1 MNRRTLIFFGALL
14 LYYVVAGIFF
24 GAAYISLLSVQAL
37 AFALIALG
45 LNIQWGFGGL
55 FNFGIMGSLMV
66 GGFAATT
73 ISFPIN
79 PEFWASEGPMM
90 LGYVL
95 IAALIGAVLIVGA
108 GQAHRIGITGR
119 WKVTL
124 IVVAWFVAYLIYRSQ
139 IDPAV
144 AYIEA
149 TDAGWVGGL
158 GLHPILGWIFGG
170 VLAAGVAYLVGKVS
184 LGLRT
189 DYLAI
194 ATIGISEIIRA
205 LIKNMDWLTR
215 GTLTVSPLDWPVP
228 RPQDLQAMGVSI
240 SDSFVVGRVAFFG
253 VLLIALGLAFFLVQ
267 RAYGGPWGRM
277 MRAIR
282 DNHIAAAAMGKD
294 VKSRQ
299 LEIFIF
305 GSVLMGIGG
314 AALVTLNQIFD
325 PGSYQPINH
334 TFLIWVM
341 LIVGGAGNNWGA
353 VFGAL
358 FIYLT
363 WMLSDSASQFL
374 FNGLS
379 DWMITMGWE
388 GIPDVQSR
396 SSQMRVL
403 ILGIVITLALRYT
416 PRGLIPETRQARD

>member
-1 MNRRTLIFFGALL
+1 MSRRALILFGVLLAYYVIAGMFFGVAYITLI
-14 LYYVVAGIFF
+14 
-24 GAAYISLLSVQAL
+24 SVQAL
-37 AFALIALG
+37 AFALVALG

-66 GGFAATT
+66 GGFAATSF
-73 ISFPIN
+73 SFPVN
-79 PEFWASEGPMM
+79 PEFWSSDGPLL

-95 IAALIGAVLIVGA
+95 VAALIGGTLIVGA
-108 GQAHRIGITGR
+108 GQAHRIGIKGK
-119 WKVTL
+119 WKTTL
-124 IVVAWFVAYLIYRSQ
+124 VVIAWFVAYLIYRSR

-144 AYIEA
+144 DYIEA

-158 GLHPILGWIFGG
+158 GLHPLLGWAFGG
-170 VLAAGVAYLVGKVS
+170 LLAAGVAYLVGKVS

-215 GTLTVSPLDWPVP
+215 GTLTVSPLEWPVP
-228 RPQDLQAMGVSI
+228 GPQDLQAMGFGNSE
-240 SDSFVVGRVAFFG
+240 SFIVGRMAFFA
-253 VLLIALGLAFFLVQ
+253 VMLVILALVFYLVQ

-282 DNHIAAAAMGKD
+282 DNHVAAAAMGKN

-314 AALVTLNQIFD
+314 AALVSLNFIFD

-334 TFLIWVM
+334 TFLVWVM
-341 LIVGGAGNNWGA
+341 LIVGGSGNNWGA

-363 WMLSDSASQFL
+363 WMLSDALSQFL

-379 DWMITMGWE
+379 DWLGAMGWGE
-388 GIPDVQSR
+388 IPDIQSR
-396 SSQMRVL
+396 ASQMRVL
-403 ILGIVITLALRYT
+403 ILGVVITLALRYT
-416 PRGLIPETRQARD
+416 PRGLIPETHQARD

>member
-1 MNRRTLIFFGALL
+1 MSRRTLMFFGALL
-14 LYYVVAGIFF
+14 IYYVVAGIFF
-24 GAAYISLLSVQAL
+24 GPAYISLLSVQAL

-95 IAALIGAVLIVGA
+95 VAALIGAALIFAA
-108 GQAHRIGITGR
+108 GQVHRIGITGR

-124 IVVAWFVAYLIYRSQ
+124 TVIAWFVAYLIYRSQ

-170 VLAAGVAYLVGKVS
+170 ILAAGVALLVGKVS

-240 SDSFVVGRVAFFG
+240 ADSFVVGRVAFFG
-253 VLLIALGLAFFLVQ
+253 VLLVVLGLAFYLVQ

-363 WMLSDSASQFL
+363 WMLSDAASQFL

-379 DWMITMGWE
+379 DWMISMGWG

-403 ILGIVITLALRYT
+403 ILGVVITLALRYT